1 MARVALRGRSDAM
14 SRALSALDR
23 AARTGQG
30 ALVVISGE
38 PGIGKS
44 AVLREVVEQA
54 SRAGFNVGS
63 GKAEQ
68 GDQIAPGAP
77 LLVSLRSGPHPLL
90 PGDAFA
96 SLAPLYDKPLWLV
109 DRISAL
115 LEELAVHT
123 PVLIAIDDVQ
133 WADRLTGFAL
143 RVLPARLAGF
153 PVVWAVTS
161 RWVPS
166 DPLDELIAGTGGATA
181 ITRIELGPL
190 ALMTSMTLLRICWAP
205 NRPQRCGISLAGL
218 GVTRSGRF
226 R

>member
-1 MARVALRGRSDAM
+1 MARVALRGRSVAM
-14 SRALSALDR
+14 AKALTALDR

-44 AVLREVVEQA
+44 AVLRSVVEQA
-54 SRAGFNVGS
+54 SRAGFKVGS

-68 GDQIAPGAP
+68 NDQIAPGAP
-77 LLVSLRSGPHPLL
+77 LLVSLRSGPTPLL

-96 SLAPLYDKPLWLV
+96 SLAPLYDQPLWLV

-115 LEELAVHT
+115 LEELAVHG

-133 WADRLTGFAL
+133 WADRLTRFAL
-143 RVLPARLAGF
+143 RVLPARLAGS

-161 RWVPS
+161 RWLPR
-166 DPLDELIAGTGGATA
+166 DPLDELVAGTDDTTTV
-181 ITRIELGPL
+181 TRITLGPL
-190 ALMTSMTLLRICWAP
+190 TFHDIDDIASDR
-205 NRPQRCGISLAGL
+205 L
-218 GVTRSGRF
+218 GAEPTAQIR
-226 R
+226 

>member
-1 MARVALRGRSDAM
+1 M
-14 SRALSALDR
+14 SRALTALNR
-23 AARTGQG
+23 AARAGQG

-44 AVLREVVEQA
+44 AVLGAVVEQA
-54 SRAGFNVGS
+54 SRAGFKVGS
-63 GKAEQ
+63 GKAEE

-77 LLVSLRSGPHPLL
+77 RLVSLRSGPQPLL

-115 LEELAVHT
+115 LEELVVGA

-133 WADRLTGFAL
+133 WADRLTRFAL
-143 RVLPARLAGF
+143 RVLPARLAGS

-166 DPLDELIAGTGGATA
+166 DPLEELIAGIDDATT

-190 ALMTSMTLLRICWAP
+190 APTDIDDIASAP
-205 NRPQRCGISLAGL
+205 RCCG
-218 GVTRSGRF
+218 
-226 R
+226 